1 MVPFSSSP
9 SPGKTPSSPED
20 LRPRPVGLP
29 GPVWL
34 VLAWLA
40 ASAGFLSAETK
51 TIPLAEI
58 APGDTGEWRT
68 AVAPGRV
75 ESFPLEVVGVLED
88 FAGPQLPILLCRA
101 TDALNTMTGPVSGMS
116 GSPVYIDGRLAG
128 AYAYGFPWSK
138 DKTLIGVTPIQAMEP
153 LYDLPDLP
161 LREAGQEPGGSGPQE
176 GALSAP
182 AARLPGPTLTG
193 GDRAEAN
200 GLQPASVPLTLTA
213 SGLSPAA
220 RARVRPWWEQ
230 RGWSLTGGAA
240 GQDRTLQS
248 SYGPGEP
255 LAVLLAAG
263 DITMGG
269 VGTITARRDDR
280 VIAFGHPMFGNGATE
295 LPVGPAEV
303 VDVVSNYRNSF
314 KIANFGGIE
323 GTLWQDDRPGIQAE
337 IGRRPYVVPIEV
349 RFGDGDSEV
358 LHGDIAEH
366 RDILPGM
373 LLAYLSQSLEARPE
387 KYDRSL
393 VEAELT
399 LAIEGREDPLHFRR
413 RGPGP
418 GTDLPT
424 MVGLGQRE
432 PGILSDPFFYLTD
445 LFQQVLSGTE
455 TFPRVTRLEAEVR
468 VRPGEPQE
476 ALEEVRLGTAR
487 LRPGEPVVVHLRTR
501 QADGSQRLRRVE
513 VPLPEG
519 SPGATY
525 RLRVG
530 NADQLNENRLLR
542 AGYPGRSLEA
552 LFGELEDLRPN
563 GFLYLQLLR
572 PSPGLRLDGQ
582 RLEGLPPSVLRLSAS
597 DQRVNGEDFLREE
610 VVWETR
616 LPVDGLLTGNA
627 ELLLSTES

>member
-1 MVPFSSSP
+1 MLPFSSLP
-9 SPGKTPSSPED
+9 FPGKTRSSPEA
-20 LRPRPVGLP
+20 PRRLLSRARRGALFALALGALCA
-29 GPVWL
+29 GP
-34 VLAWLA
+34 
-40 ASAGFLSAETK
+40 LSAAVPAAP

-58 APGDTGEWRT
+58 EPGDTGEWRT
-68 AVAPGRV
+68 AVGPGRV

-88 FAGPQLPILLCRA
+88 FAGPQLPVLLCRA

-138 DKTLIGVTPIQAMEP
+138 DKTLIGVTPIAAMEE

-161 LREAGQEPGGSGPQE
+161 LREAGEAGGPGGGSRSTAARFP
-176 GALSAP
+176 AP
-182 AARLPGPTLTG
+182 ALP
-193 GDRAEAN
+193 AEAPTGSG
-200 GLQPASVPLTLTA
+200 GLQPASLPLSLAA

-220 RARVRPWWEQ
+220 RARVNPWWKR
-230 RGWSLTGGAA
+230 RGWSLEGGAA
-240 GQDRTLQS
+240 GQDSAIQS
-248 SYGPGEP
+248 SYGAGEP

-269 VGTITARRDDR
+269 VGTITARRGNR
-280 VIAFGHPMFGNGATE
+280 VIAFGHPMFGNGSTE

-337 IGRRPYVVPIEV
+337 IGRRPYVVPVEV
-349 RFGDGDSEV
+349 RFGDGEDEV

-366 RDILPGM
+366 REILPGM
-373 LLAYLSQSLEARPE
+373 LLAYLSQALEARPE

-399 LAIEGREDPLHFRR
+399 VTLEGREEPLHFRR
-413 RGPGP
+413 LGPGA
-418 GTDLPT
+418 GSDLPS
-424 MVGLGQRE
+424 MVGLGQPE
-432 PGILSDPFFYLTD
+432 AGIFSDPLFYLTD
-445 LFQQVLSGTE
+445 LFQQVLRGTE
-455 TFPRVTRLEAEVR
+455 TFPRVTGLQADLR

-476 ALEEVRLGTAR
+476 ALEEVRLDSAR
-487 LRPGEPVVVHLRTR
+487 LRPGESVGVHLRTR
-501 QADGSQRLRRVE
+501 GADGSERVRRVE
-513 VPLPEG
+513 VPI
-519 SPGATY
+519 PGGPPGTTF

-552 LFGELEDLRPN
+552 LLGELEDLRPN

-572 PSPGLRLDGQ
+572 PSPGLRLEGQ
-582 RLEGLPPSVLRLSAS
+582 RLEGLPPSVLRLSSSA
-597 DQRVNGEDFLREE
+597 QRVNGEDLLREE

-616 LPVDGLLTGNA
+616 LPVEGLLTGNA
-627 ELLLSTES
+627 ELLLPTES

>member
-1 MVPFSSSP
+1 MAPFSSLLSP
-9 SPGKTPSSPED
+9 WKTRSSPED
-20 LRPRPVGLP
+20 LRPRPS
-29 GPVWL
+29 GPRGTAL
-34 VLAWLA
+34 LALALLTLGAGSLA
-40 ASAGFLSAETK
+40 AETR
-51 TIPLAEI
+51 TIPLEEI
-58 APGDTGEWRT
+58 EPGDTGEWRT

-88 FAGPQLPILLCRA
+88 FAGPQLPVLLCRA

-116 GSPVYIDGRLAG
+116 GSPVYINGRLAG

-138 DKTLIGVTPIQAMEP
+138 DKTLIGVTPIGAMEE

-161 LREAGQEPGGSGPQE
+161 LRKAGQGSGEAQRSPTR
-176 GALSAP
+176 ASRPPAP
-182 AARLPGPTLTG
+182 RFATDDRTG
-193 GDRAEAN
+193 N
-200 GLQPASVPLTLTA
+200 TGLQPATVPLALAAT
-213 SGLSPAA
+213 GLSPAA
-220 RARVRPWWEQ
+220 RERVNQWWEP
-230 RGWSLTGGAA
+230 RGWSLEGGSA
-240 GQDRTLQS
+240 GQDGTIQS
-248 SYGPGEP
+248 SYGAGEP
-255 LAVLLAAG
+255 LAVLLSAG

-280 VIAFGHPMFGNGATE
+280 VIAFGHPMFGNGSTE

-337 IGRRPYVVPIEV
+337 IGRLPYVVPIEV

-373 LLAYLSQSLEARPE
+373 LLAYLSQALEARPE

-393 VEAELT
+393 VEAELRI
-399 LAIEGREDPLHFRR
+399 AIEGREEPLHFRR

-418 GTDLPT
+418 GGPPPM
-424 MVGLGQRE
+424 MVGLGNPE
-432 PGILSDPFFYLTD
+432 AGILSDPLFYLAD
-445 LFQQVLSGTE
+445 LFQQVLGGTE
-455 TFPRVTRLEAEVR
+455 TFPRVTRLQADLQ

-476 ALEEVRLGTAR
+476 ALEEVRLGSAR
-487 LRPGEPVVVHLRTR
+487 IRSGESVGVHLRTR
-501 QADGSQRLRRVE
+501 QADGTQRLRRVE
-513 VPLPEG
+513 VPVPAG
-519 SPGATY
+519 PPGQTY

-552 LFGELEDLRPN
+552 LLGELADLRPN

-597 DQRVNGEDFLREE
+597 ENRVNGEDLLREE

-627 ELLLSTES
+627 ELLLPTES